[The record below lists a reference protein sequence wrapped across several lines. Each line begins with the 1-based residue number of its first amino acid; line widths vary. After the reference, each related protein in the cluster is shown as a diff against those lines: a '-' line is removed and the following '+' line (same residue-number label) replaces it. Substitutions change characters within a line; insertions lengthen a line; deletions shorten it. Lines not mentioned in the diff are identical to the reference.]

1 MKSTILVVLETPS
14 SSAAVADYS
23 EREGIPAVA
32 FAFADITAADVTA
45 ADVTAAAD
53 NAAGSIDH
61 PSVLCH
67 GFVLLVYSM

>member
-32 FAFADITAADVTA
+32 FAFADVTA
-45 ADVTAAAD
+45 ADVTAAAAD
-53 NAAGSIDH
+53 NAAGSIGH

>member
-32 FAFADITAADVTA
+32 FAFADVTA

-67 GFVLLVYSM
+67 GFVLLVYSI

>member
-1 MKSTILVVLETPS
+1 MLIVLQTPS

-32 FAFADITAADVTA
+32 VAF

-67 GFVLLVYSM
+67 GFVLLVYSI

>member
-32 FAFADITAADVTA
+32 VAFADVTA

-53 NAAGSIDH
+53 NAAGSIGH

>member
-1 MKSTILVVLETPS
+1 MLVVLETPS
-14 SSAAVADYS
+14 SSAAVADYG

-32 FAFADITAADVTA
+32 FAFADATA

-53 NAAGSIDH
+53 NAAGSIGH